1 MSSLFGT
8 SLQEEAYSSCRG
20 AELKGRDIS
29 RRTFAYKKGS
39 ETDGQKAADAIS
51 IWYLDVDTC
60 EEKVWLT
67 NESSSASQNG
77 V

>member
-1 MSSLFGT
+1 MFSLSGISF
-8 SLQEEAYSSCRG
+8 EKEAYSSCRG
-20 AELKGRDIS
+20 VELKGRDIS
-29 RRTFAYKKGS
+29 RTTFAIKKGR

-51 IWYLDVDTC
+51 IRYLDVDTC

-67 NESSSASQNG
+67 NGSSSASQNG